1 MPSLWFDTLT
11 DAHRAELAPC
21 GTIDPKPDV
30 LIVGGGIV
38 GLALAYY
45 LSEQRARV
53 QLIEAD
59 QLASGASGAS
69 LGGIWPNDQGAAHPA
84 GFQSLAFLGR
94 DLWGRLSVRPGFEFD
109 WRVNGFLNVN
119 PEKFPPSAPEVA
131 ARLQE
136 QGYSVTAVD
145 SEQIAAL
152 EPNLAPGLT
161 AGLHYPSEAHLHP
174 VKAALSLARAAR
186 KNGAN
191 IVTGVRALSV
201 MLSASRVIEVETTA
215 GKISPG
221 QVVVATGW
229 NADWLGL
236 AKPQALALR
245 PVSGQV
251 ISTEPVSKLLKS
263 SIGGK
268 YLVLQLKS
276 GEIVTGGN
284 LLESD
289 SLTPDS
295 QLSERFAAAARELIP
310 ALADVKFTRAW
321 CGIRPGTPDGLPVL
335 DRAPT
340 AENLWLACGHFRN
353 GVLLAPACGKLVS
366 EWMLN
371 GTKSDQLSA
380 FSFQRLSKTQS

>member
-11 DAHRAELAPC
+11 DAHRAELAPR
-21 GTIDPKPDV
+21 GTIDSKPDV

-45 LSEQRARV
+45 LSERRIRV
-53 QLIEAD
+53 QLIEAGH
-59 QLASGASGAS
+59 LASGASGTN
-69 LGGIWPNDQGAAHPA
+69 LGGIWPNDQGASHPA

-94 DLWGRLSVRPGFEFD
+94 DLWGRLSVRPGFDFD

-119 PEKFPPSAPEVA
+119 PEKFAPGAPECA

-136 QGYSVTAVD
+136 QGYAVTAVD
-145 SEQIAAL
+145 AEQITAL

-161 AGLHYPSEAHLHP
+161 AGLHYPSEAHVHP
-174 VKAALSLARAAR
+174 VKAALSLARGAR
-186 KNGAN
+186 KFGAN
-191 IVTGVRALSV
+191 IVTNVRAVSV
-201 MLSASRVIEVETTA
+201 VLDASRVVEIETTS
-215 GKISPG
+215 GKVSPG
-221 QVVVATGW
+221 EVVVATGW
-229 NADWLGL
+229 DADWLGA
-236 AKPQALALR
+236 AKPPALALR

-251 ISTEPVSKLLKS
+251 ISTEPVAPILKS

-289 SLTPDS
+289 SLTPDP

-310 ALADVKFTRAW
+310 ALADAPFTRAW
-321 CGIRPGTPDGLPVL
+321 CGVRPGTPDGLPVL

-353 GVLLAPACGKLVS
+353 GVLLAPACGKLMS
-366 EWMLN
+366 EWILN

-380 FSFQRLSKTQS
+380 FSYQRLQS